1 MLRALSHIAWFA
13 SSRERLRIPTNL
25 IALYSKQLAAL
36 LKAGVPIVQALQILQ
51 RQHSKGAMN
60 RIVTEQ
66 IHMLEHG
73 QSFSA
78 SLRVWPRV
86 FGPMYVGLIVA
97 GERAGV
103 LSSVLERLA
112 RYDSHR
118 VRMYGRLRSA
128 MVYPAVVLAASLSI
142 VGAMLVWVVPQFE
155 EMFSNML
162 QGARLPGM
170 TQWVIDVSDGVSSHI
185 GWGIAGLFFALPL
198 VGFLLRVESF
208 RERWDALVL
217 ALPVFGDLRK
227 KTALARFCHCLA
239 TLLES
244 AVPMLEALETASATL
259 QNRVLEQSMHKLRK
273 QVRDGRSIAL
283 CLERDERMPEA
294 FAGMVHVGET
304 TGSLASMLTEIAQLF
319 ETEVEERLDHL
330 LTLLEPA
337 LILLL
342 AFSIG
347 FLVIAL
353 FLPMVELMQ
362 NLGI

>member
-13 SSRERLRIPTNL
+13 PSRHRLRIPTAL

-36 LKAGVPIVQALQILQ
+36 LKSGVPIVQALQILQ
-51 RQHSKGAMN
+51 RQHSKGAMG
-60 RIVTEQ
+60 RILTEQ
-66 IHMLEHG
+66 IRMLEHG

-78 SLRVWPRV
+78 SLRAWPRV
-86 FGPMYVGLIVA
+86 FGPMYVGMIVA

-118 VRMYGRLRSA
+118 VRMLGRLRSA
-128 MVYPAVVLAASLSI
+128 MVYPSVVLAASLCI

-155 EMFSNML
+155 EMFSSML

-170 TQWVIDVSDGVSSHI
+170 TQWVIDVSDGLSSQV
-185 GWGIAGLFFALPL
+185 GWGLAGLAFALPMG
-198 VGFLLRVESF
+198 GFLLRLESI
-208 RERWDALVL
+208 RRWWDALVL
-217 ALPVFGDLRK
+217 AIPVFGDLLK

-244 AVPMLEALETASATL
+244 AVPMLEALDTASATL
-259 QNRVLEQSMHKLRK
+259 QNRVLEYSMLNLRS
-273 QVRDGRSIAL
+273 QVRDGSSMAL
-283 CLERDERMPEA
+283 CLERDERMPAA
-294 FAGMVHVGET
+294 FTGMVHVGET

-319 ETEVEERLDHL
+319 EAEVEERLDRL
-330 LTLLEPA
+330 LTLLEPT